1 MFLVPARKESRI
13 NSSRRWEQAF
23 RLYASIYCDKNPFRA
38 KEIWQYISVI
48 QTASTAYVWENVY
61 GYDIVFRQLMA
72 FNPNRSWAVMYNQM
86 WNLSMRE
93 PIVCNRAG
101 NNQTYTNTS
110 RPTSNGKKNPTNL
123 IIVGTLTKVSN
134 VSLATSVSSSS
145 TVASVTH
152 LPMGS
157 MLVTNM
163 KRVRLLL
170 AIRSIVRTIIQLKVA
185 QQAIT
190 TIKH

>member
-1 MFLVPARKESRI
+1 MARK
-13 NSSRRWEQAF
+13 
-23 RLYASIYCDKNPFRA
+23 NP
-38 KEIWQYISVI
+38 S
-48 QTASTAYVWENVY
+48 
-61 GYDIVFRQLMA
+61 
-72 FNPNRSWAVMYNQM
+72 
-86 WNLSMRE
+86 
-93 PIVCNRAG
+93 
-101 NNQTYTNTS
+101 
-110 RPTSNGKKNPTNL
+110 NL